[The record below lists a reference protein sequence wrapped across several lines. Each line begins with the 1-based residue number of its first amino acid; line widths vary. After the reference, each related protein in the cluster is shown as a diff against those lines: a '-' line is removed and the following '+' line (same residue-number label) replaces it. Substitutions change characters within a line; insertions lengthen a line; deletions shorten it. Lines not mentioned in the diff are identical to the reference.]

1 MRHLKRFNENQ
12 KPSISFEDAKSWIKE
27 NYSEDRVVSMYDEEI
42 MNWVDREQMEEE
54 GIDSEYDWYID
65 YGRGEVEQE
74 VIDSIL
80 KNLQENYQLEF
91 DLFSDDTDLFQFL
104 KDEYTCLANS

>member
-1 MRHLKRFNENQ
+1 MKHLKRFNENQ
-12 KPSISFEDAKSWIKE
+12 KPSISFEDAKSWIKD
-27 NYSEDRVVSMYDEEI
+27 NYSEDRVIDIFDEEI

-54 GIDSEYDWYID
+54 GIESEYDWYID
-65 YGRGEVEQE
+65 YGRGEAEQE

-80 KNLQENYQLEF
+80 NDLQKNYELEF

-104 KDEYTCLANS
+104 KDEYNCLFNS